1 MKKGLKIVLIV
12 IGLII
17 ILGLIFFAVDYNRA
31 QKQEKPIFCIP
42 NPAGECNDGGT
53 MEYFGLGY
61 KVIDFN
67 MLNGYDETKIGTWFM
82 KYEDFADEY
91 NYTNNANNITNDEV
105 IIKGYNGTDDI
116 IITGS
121 DSSNIKFIIEK
132 LDYTDELCDG
142 IYSYSIT
149 LDDGETYTVKH
160 DCKAIEKGN
169 KQAAISSEDLESIE
183 NIIEKY
189 ISDEKTGKEI
199 PEKYDLAQAI
209 KDGCL
214 VIANNAIYNKNK
226 LDAFV
231 ENINSNDRKS
241 DFIRIVKYTIEGDAI
256 ITDLEYKNG
265 IGYILTTDNTRD
277 AFGADTKIV
286 TNSDIPEEIYEL
298 IIEENENYV
307 NILLKV
313 KENENSNEYKSIIVS
328 SYSKETTLYD
338 VAPSFIGEVTKL
350 NDKSIIVNAENLGS
364 AISVSVENASEYK
377 IGDKVEVFY
386 TGYIEETDPAQIS
399 EIAVKKYQE

>member
-1 MKKGLKIVLIV
+1 
-12 IGLII
+12 
-17 ILGLIFFAVDYNRA
+17 
-31 QKQEKPIFCIP
+31 
-42 NPAGECNDGGT
+42 
-53 MEYFGLGY
+53 
-61 KVIDFN
+61 
-67 MLNGYDETKIGTWFM
+67 M

-105 IIKGYNGTDDI
+105 IIKGYNGTDNI

-183 NIIEKY
+183 SIIEKY

-277 AFGADTKIV
+277 AFGVDTKIV
-286 TNSDIPEEIYEL
+286 TNSDIPEETYEL
-298 IIEENENYV
+298 VIEENENSV

-328 SYSKETTLYD
+328 SYSKDATLYD
-338 VAPSFIGEVTKL
+338 VAPSFIGKVTKL
-350 NDKSIIVNAENLGS
+350 NDKSIIVNAENLGG

>member
-12 IGLII
+12 IGVII
-17 ILGLIFFAVDYNRA
+17 VLGLIFFAVDYNRA

-67 MLNGYDETKIGTWFM
+67 MVNGYDETKIGTWFM

-91 NYTNNANNITNDEV
+91 NYTNNITNDEV
-105 IIKGYNGTDDI
+105 IIKGYNETDNI

-121 DSSNIKFIIEK
+121 DASNIKSIVEK

-149 LDDGETYTVKH
+149 LDNGETYTVKH
-160 DCKAIEKGN
+160 DCKAIEKGD
-169 KQAAISSEDLESIE
+169 KQAVIASEDLEAIE

-189 ISDEKTGKEI
+189 VSNEKTGKEI
-199 PEKYDLAQAI
+199 PEKYDLTQAI

-214 VIANNAIYNKNK
+214 VIANNAVYNKNK
-226 LDAFV
+226 LDSFM

-241 DFIRIVKYTIEGDAI
+241 DFIRIVEYTIEGDAI
-256 ITDLEYKNG
+256 VIDLEYKNG
-265 IGYILTTDNTRD
+265 EGYILTTDNTRD

-286 TNSDIPEEIYEL
+286 TNSDIPEGVYEL
-298 IIEENENYV
+298 VMEKDENSV

-313 KENENSNEYKSIIVS
+313 KEDENSNKHKSILVT
-328 SYSKETTLYD
+328 SYSKDTTLYD
-338 VAPSFIGEVTKL
+338 TSPSFIGKVTKL
-350 NDKSIIVNAENLGS
+350 TDKSIIVNAENIGGS
-364 AISVSVENASEYK
+364 ISVSVDNVSEYK

-399 EIAVKKYQE
+399 EIAVEKYQE